1 MKTYILMKN
10 DNKPVSGEDIK
21 VEDIYGIYQN
31 KCKAFWEC
39 KVANLSFMKKQDSNN
54 PKLLESY
61 SLKEIDLETSSIL
74 NSYIMKD
81 RNNMMDLNNNVQ
93 KIPTFYNDVE
103 KSNIS
108 FI

>member
-10 DNKPVSGEDIK
+10 ENVPETGEDIK

-39 KVANLSFMKKQDSNN
+39 KVANLSLMKKKGSNN

-61 SLKEIDLETSSIL
+61 SLKEVDLETSIIL
-74 NSYIMKD
+74 NSFIMKD
-81 RNNMMDLNNNVQ
+81 RNNMIDLEDKIQ
-93 KIPTFYNDVE
+93 KIPTFYNDVHI
-103 KSNIS
+103 NNNTI
-108 FI
+108 

>member
-1 MKTYILMKN
+1 MKN
-10 DNKPVSGEDIK
+10 DNVPETGDDIK

-31 KCKAFWEC
+31 RCKAFWEC
-39 KVANLSFMKKQDSNN
+39 KVANLSLMKKQDSNN

-81 RNNMMDLNNNVQ
+81 RNNMIDLNNKVQ
-93 KIPTFYNDVE
+93 KIPTFYNDIE
-103 KSNIS
+103 RSNIS
-108 FI
+108 SI

>member
-1 MKTYILMKN
+1 MKN
-10 DNKPVSGEDIK
+10 DNVPETGEDIK

-31 KCKAFWEC
+31 RCKAFWEC
-39 KVANLSFMKKQDSNN
+39 KVANLSLMKKQDSNN

-81 RNNMMDLNNNVQ
+81 RNNMTDLNNKVH
-93 KIPTFYNDVE
+93 KIPTFYNDIE
-103 KSNIS
+103 RSNTNSI
-108 FI
+108 